1 DPLADFFLFQQTAK
15 QANKDHGGGELIV
28 AAAFVKLLEQLRFRR
43 LKSRTAHRSGR
54 QAAAQL
60 AATFEQ
66 ELNLPAVVR
75 RAVEGSVVYI
85 VIRDRNTKAR
95 AELGQ
100 LIFIE
105 LLLLMS
111 DVAAFAGFAETV
123 AFDRG
128 RQDDRGRAFVI
139 DGRVIGRVNLFR

>member
-1 DPLADFFLFQQTAK
+1 GA
-15 QANKDHGGGELIV
+15 GELG
-28 AAAFVKLLEQLRFRR
+28 
-43 LKSRTAHRSGR
+43 GR
-54 QAAAQL
+54 
-60 AATFEQ
+60 FEQ
-66 ELNLPAVVR
+66 ELNCPAVVR
-75 RAVEGSVVYI
+75 RAVEGSVGYI

-139 DGRVIGRVNLFR
+139 DGRVIGRVNLFRIMSTARKFANLLVGEMLDQRTRLRILADEMLAN